1 MTANEALVRNMVECY
16 STMDSDGLRPLL
28 HPEAKHTAPGS
39 DFGADMEGSEKIIDY
54 FKQQVFP
61 SFHQVQFEIVNLF
74 EDEKR
79 SAVIVEWRSILRPKS
94 GRNYTNTGVFAIDI
108 KNDKIYWVRE
118 YFDTEKAHQNV

>member
-16 STMDSDGLRPLL
+16 STMDGDGLRPFL
-28 HPEAKHTAPGS
+28 HLEAKHTAPGS
-39 DFGADMEGSEKIIDY
+39 DFRTDMEGSEKILDY
-54 FKQQVFP
+54 FKQEVFP

-94 GRNYTNTGVFAIDI
+94 ARNYTNTGVFVVEI
-108 KNDKIYWVRE
+108 KNGKIYWVRE